1 VRDLRGR
8 CVGVLCEIGE
18 GEFVVRDQRERGV
31 LQLLLCEREG
41 EEGVCVCVCCV
52 RSVRFWKMVDENL
65 GVNHFLKI
73 CTVFSD

>member
-1 VRDLRGR
+1 MRDLRGR

-52 RSVRFWKMVDENL
+52 RGVRF
-65 GVNHFLKI
+65 
-73 CTVFSD
+73 